1 MNVVLNGDHRELPD
15 QATLQWLVD
24 DLGLAGKRLA
34 IEVNEDIVP
43 AASTATFAC
52 PRVTG
57 SRLSTPLVV
66 AEPLLLLAYLCADR
80 YPLFTDQFLEGN
92 P

>member
-1 MNVVLNGDHRELPD
+1 MNVMLNGDHRELPD

-43 AASTATFAC
+43 RSRHSDYRLNDGD
-52 PRVTG
+52 RVE
-57 SRLSTPLVV
+57 VV
-66 AEPLLLLAYLCADR
+66 HAI
-80 YPLFTDQFLEGN
+80 GGG
-92 P
+92 

>member
-1 MNVVLNGDHRELPD
+1 MLNGDHRELPD

-43 AASTATFAC
+43 RSRHSDYRLNDGD
-52 PRVTG
+52 RVE
-57 SRLSTPLVV
+57 VV
-66 AEPLLLLAYLCADR
+66 HAI
-80 YPLFTDQFLEGN
+80 GGG
-92 P
+92 